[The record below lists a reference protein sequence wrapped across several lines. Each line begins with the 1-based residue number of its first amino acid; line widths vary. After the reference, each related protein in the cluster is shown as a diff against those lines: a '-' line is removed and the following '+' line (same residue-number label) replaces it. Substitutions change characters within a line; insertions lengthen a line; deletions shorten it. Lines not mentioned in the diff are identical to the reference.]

1 MGFKQTSNNAPSFT
15 EVFTEL
21 RSSRARNEFLE
32 QIDKL
37 IDWRPFQTLINKKLN
52 KRAEAKGEP
61 TYDGVLMFKILL
73 LETWYNLSDRAVE
86 ERINDSIS
94 FGKFLDID
102 MEHVS
107 PDHSTICR
115 FRNAI
120 VEKDLWDKLLSLLNK
135 QLQRHGIMKIETGAL
150 VDASI
155 VDSPYA
161 PDGSVKI
168 EVAEDRE
175 DTRSEEAK
183 EEERSYQ
190 VKVGSA
196 KPGVDAEARWVV
208 KCKKFR
214 YGYKKHVLT
223 DGEGLVHTLTTT
235 SANVSDTTEF
245 PTLIEKGALQKGVM
259 VLADKG
265 YTSKANREHLACHG
279 LKDGIMRKAT
289 KGKPLGDKDKEF
301 NRQLSQYRNK
311 IERTFGC
318 IRRWFHGGRC
328 RYRGLAK
335 THAQNILEAICYNIK
350 RAPQLYLNKLLE
362 NEEASIRGAL
372 VMR

>member
-1 MGFKQTSNNAPSFT
+1 MSIPLLLFYNFTKIALLGLTHFLGTVSNVPSFT

-37 IDWRPFQTLINKKLN
+37 IDWKPFQTLINKKLN

-61 TYDGVLMFKILL
+61 TYDGVLMFKIPL

-115 FRNAI
+115 FRNSI

-175 DTRSEEAK
+175 DIRSEEAK

-190 VKVGSA
+190 VNVGSA
-196 KPGVDAEARWVV
+196 KPDVDTEARWVV
-208 KCKKFR
+208 KYKKFR

-235 SANVSDTTEF
+235 SANISDTTEF

-265 YTSKANREHLACHG
+265 YTSKANREHLAGHG
-279 LKDGIMRKAT
+279 SKMG
-289 KGKPLGDKDKEF
+289 
-301 NRQLSQYRNK
+301 
-311 IERTFGC
+311 
-318 IRRWFHGGRC
+318 
-328 RYRGLAK
+328 
-335 THAQNILEAICYNIK
+335 
-350 RAPQLYLNKLLE
+350 
-362 NEEASIRGAL
+362 
-372 VMR
+372 

>member
-1 MGFKQTSNNAPSFT
+1 MGFKQTSNNAPTFT

-37 IDWRPFQTLINKKLN
+37 IDWRPFRTLINKKLN
-52 KRAEAKGEP
+52 KRAVAKGEP

-107 PDHSTICR
+107 PDYSTICR
-115 FRNAI
+115 FRNAL

-135 QLQRHGIMKIETGAL
+135 QLQRHGIMTIKVGAL

-161 PDGSVKI
+161 PDGSIKI

-183 EEERSYQ
+183 EEEQNYQ

-196 KPGVDAEARWVV
+196 KPGVDTEARWVV
-208 KCKKFR
+208 KSKKFR

-245 PTLIEKGALQKGVM
+245 QNLIEKGDLQKGVM

-265 YTSKANREHLACHG
+265 YTSKSNREHLANHG
-279 LKDGIMRKAT
+279 LKDGIMIKAT
-289 KGKPLGDKDKEF
+289 KGKPLSDEDKETA
-301 NRQLSQYRNK
+301 R
-311 IERTFGC
+311 
-318 IRRWFHGGRC
+318 
-328 RYRGLAK
+328 
-335 THAQNILEAICYNIK
+335 
-350 RAPQLYLNKLLE
+350 
-362 NEEASIRGAL
+362 
-372 VMR
+372 